1 MNKFSKLIALLCAI
15 FLMIS
20 LFAVPAFATE
30 TGSGDDAIVDGD
42 GTGEGSDGDST
53 TGEGSEGDS
62 STGEGSDVFDDETG
76 SGSEGEGEG
85 EGSGDTDDEDSDGEG
100 DSEKPAEDGKKKL
113 TKAQIIWIAVGG
125 GVLLI
130 AIVLCIVFRAKLVKG
145 LRVYKSEFKKVSW
158 LSWEQTRK
166 STLVV
171 LAVLIVCALVICLMD
186 FGLGKGIRWLI
197 LEAFKAPTGN

>member
-15 FLMIS
+15 LLMIS
-20 LFAVPAFATE
+20 LFAVPAFATD
-30 TGSGDDAIVDGD
+30 TGS
-42 GTGEGSDGDST
+42 SDGGVTD
-53 TGEGSEGDS
+53 GG
-62 STGEGSDVFDDETG
+62 STGEGSDEFDDETG
-76 SGSEGEGEG
+76 SDSGSTDEGEGSGEGEGEG
-85 EGSGDTDDEDSDGEG
+85 EDDGEG
-100 DSEKPAEDGKKKL
+100 EGETPAPAEEKKL

-125 GVLLI
+125 GALLI

-171 LAVLIVCALVICLMD
+171 LVVLIVCALVICLMD

>member
-1 MNKFSKLIALLCAI
+1 MNKFSKLIAVLCAI

-20 LFAVPAFATE
+20 LFAVPTFATE

-42 GTGEGSDGDST
+42 GTGEGSD
-53 TGEGSEGDS
+53 E
-62 STGEGSDVFDDETG
+62 FDDENAG
-76 SGSEGEGEG
+76 GEGNTDEDKD
-85 EGSGDTDDEDSDGEG
+85 SGDKDDSK
-100 DSEKPAEDGKKKL
+100 KPAEEGKKKL
-113 TKAQIIWIAVGG
+113 TTAQIIWIAVGG

-171 LAVLIVCALVICLMD
+171 LVVLIACALVICLMD

-197 LEAFKAPTGN
+197 LEAFKAPTGK